1 MTNLFLVVSSADT
14 YLRVYTISY
23 IILCVLGVI
32 FLIFN
37 DLHQLIL
44 LRKRPHEMI

>member
-1 MTNLFLVVSSADT
+1 
-14 YLRVYTISY
+14 
-23 IILCVLGVI
+23 VLGVI